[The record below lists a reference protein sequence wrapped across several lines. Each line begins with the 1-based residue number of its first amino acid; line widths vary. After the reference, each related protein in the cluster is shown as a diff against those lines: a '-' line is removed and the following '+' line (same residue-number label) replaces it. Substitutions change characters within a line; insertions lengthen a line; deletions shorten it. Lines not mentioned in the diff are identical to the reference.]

1 MYRGTERLR
10 KITLFNVQCTCTMYN
25 VQCTMYNVL
34 CSMYNVQC
42 TMYMSDEQEGNIAH
56 WKQFLQKHKKIFGRC
71 IFHILHY
78 CDKTINNFL

>member
-1 MYRGTERLR
+1 MYRGTERLG

-42 TMYMSDEQEGNIAH
+42 TMYNVHVWRTGRTHCPLET
-56 WKQFLQKHKKIFGRC
+56 IFAE
-71 IFHILHY
+71 
-78 CDKTINNFL
+78 T